1 MRQVGRALALL
12 TIVALATASA
22 FASRSKPQTI
32 TIGTAGVMGVYY
44 PLGGA
49 ICRMIG
55 ATRKEHRLRCAVE
68 ASEGSVANINGVLA
82 GDYDLGFAQ
91 SDTQYHATK
100 GDGPFKEPKTKLR
113 VLFNV
118 YPELFIVMARQG
130 ANIAKFED
138 LKGKR
143 VAIGT
148 PGSGTRATMEL
159 VMQAFGLKRA
169 DFSNAVELKFIEL
182 SPALCDNKIDA
193 FVFVAGHPNAVL
205 QDTAISCAATIVRV
219 AGAPIDA
226 LIAQRPYYV
235 KAETPGRMYKGTD
248 TPRPSFGSEAS
259 VVVSADMANETAYA
273 ITKAVFENFED
284 FRKLHPAIAGLTK
297 EGALKGAAL
306 PFHPGAVRYYKEAG
320 LLP

>member
-1 MRQVGRALALL
+1 MRHVGRVLVLL
-12 TIVALATASA
+12 TIIALVTASA
-22 FASRSKPQTI
+22 LASRSKPRTI

-49 ICRMIG
+49 ICRMLG
-55 ATRKEHRLRCAVE
+55 ATRKEHGLRCAVE
-68 ASEGSVANINGVLA
+68 ASEGSVANIDGVLA

-91 SDTQYHATK
+91 SDTQYHAAK

-113 VLFNV
+113 ALFNV
-118 YPELFIVMARQG
+118 YPEIFIVMARQ
-130 ANIAKFED
+130 
-138 LKGKR
+138 
-143 VAIGT
+143 
-148 PGSGTRATMEL
+148 GSGTRATMEL
-159 VMQAFGLKRA
+159 VMRAFGLKRA
-169 DFSNAVELKFIEL
+169 DFASAVELKFIEL

-205 QDTAISCAATIVRV
+205 QDAATSCDATIVRV

-226 LIAQRPYYV
+226 LIAERPYYV

-248 TPRPSFGSEAS
+248 TPQASFGSEAS
-259 VVVSADMANETAYA
+259 VVVSADMPDDTAYA
-273 ITKAVFENFED
+273 ITKAVFANFDD
-284 FRKLHPAIAGLTK
+284 FRKLHPAISGLTK
-297 EGALKGAAL
+297 EGALQGAAL